1 MSMQKEKPTGQAAA
15 PARTLAATLGRAFL
29 VLTLGALFIAYLPQL
44 LLFFQTGNRALE
56 SEQHLIAKEA
66 ATEVANF
73 FQVRFDVLET
83 AARLGNPAT
92 ASAQDQER
100 ILASVM
106 GQRLAFQQLAFL
118 DAQGQELSLVSH
130 LSRTRSGQLT
140 KWLESG
146 WFDQVRQGNGYISPI
161 YVDDVTSE
169 PRVIMAAPAL
179 DVFGD
184 FQGVLLAEV
193 NLKFMWDLVGQLEI
207 GETGLSYV
215 VDRPGNLIAFGDV
228 SRVLRGENV
237 SQLAPVAHFI
247 QGAAPAAEGL
257 TEWFQGINGN
267 WVVGTY
273 VPLGTP
279 DWAVVIELPLQEGSM
294 ALIGSILISLVM
306 VVIVGAGVSRVAVY
320 LARRLSAPLLNL
332 TTTAGRIAGG
342 ETHLQAVPQGPTEVV
357 NLAEAFNSMTAQLR
371 ETLTSLEQRVA
382 ERTRG
387 LLTAAEVAKT
397 TTAVLDLDEL
407 LPQVVALMQDRFKL
421 YYVGLFLVDEA
432 GEYAVLRAGSGEA
445 GQKMMAQGW
454 QLPVGGNSM
463 IGRCVSSGQAD
474 IQLDVG
480 EAAVRFSNP
489 FLPATRSELAL
500 PLHAGGQILGAM
512 TAQSDQEAF
521 FSQEDIT
528 VLQTVADQVANAVRN
543 AGLFQRLQESLE
555 AERRAYSESSRT
567 AWQSLLEARPDL
579 GFLSTHHAT
588 LPAADVWRAE
598 METALASGKVELG
611 QGESPTLAIPI
622 KVRGQVVGVIDGRK
636 PDGTAWQ
643 QEDIDLLTVMTEQL
657 NVALESAQLYQD
669 SQRRAVREQATREIS
684 DLLQRATDMDA
695 LMRIAAD
702 ELNRVLGSSRVYVRL
717 GTETQQE
724 AEGET
729 NYAQ

>member
-1 MSMQKEKPTGQAAA
+1 MSMQKEKPTGQT
-15 PARTLAATLGRAFL
+15 PATTRTLAATLVRAFL
-29 VLTLGALFIAYLPQL
+29 VLLLGALFIAYLPQL

-92 ASAQDQER
+92 TSSQDQER

-106 GQRLAFQQLAFL
+106 GQQLAFQQLAFL
-118 DAQGQELSLVSH
+118 DAQGQEQSLVSL
-130 LSRTRSGQLT
+130 LSRIRSGQLT
-140 KWLESG
+140 QWLESG
-146 WFDQVRQGNGYISPI
+146 WFDLVRQGNRYVSPI
-161 YVDDVTSE
+161 YVDEATSE

-193 NLKFMWDLVGQLEI
+193 NLKFMWDLVAQLEV

-215 VDRPGNLIAFGDV
+215 VDRPGNLIAFGDL

-237 SQLAPVAHFI
+237 SQLALVAHFI
-247 QGAAPAAEGL
+247 QSTAPDDEGL
-257 TEWFQGINGN
+257 TKWFRGINGN

-294 ALIGSILISLVM
+294 ALVGSILISLVM
-306 VVIVGAGVSRVAVY
+306 VVVVGAAASRVTVY
-320 LARRLSAPLLNL
+320 LARRLSVPLLNL
-332 TTTAGRIAGG
+332 TTTASRIAEG
-342 ETHLQAVPQGPTEVV
+342 ETHLQAVLQGPAEVI

-371 ETLTSLEQRVA
+371 ETLTSLEQRVV

-387 LLTAAEVAKT
+387 LLTAAEVSKT

-407 LPQVVALMQDRFKL
+407 LPQVVALMRDRFNL
-421 YYVGLFLVDEA
+421 YYVGLFLVDET

-480 EAAVRFSNP
+480 EAPVRFSNP

-500 PLHAGGQILGAM
+500 PLRAGGQILGAM

-555 AERRAYSESSRT
+555 AERRAYGESSHA
-567 AWQSLLEARPDL
+567 AWQSLLEAQSDL
-579 GFLSTHHAT
+579 GFLSTYHAT
-588 LPAADVWRAE
+588 LPAVDVWRAE
-598 METALASGKVELG
+598 MEAALVSGQIEPG
-611 QGESPTLAIPI
+611 QGESPTMAVPI
-622 KVRGQVVGVIDGRK
+622 KVRNQVVGVIDGRK
-636 PDGTAWQ
+636 ADGAHWT
-643 QEDIDLLTVMTEQL
+643 QEEIDLLTAMTDQL
-657 NVALESAQLYQD
+657 NVALEGARLYRET
-669 SQRRAVREQATREIS
+669 QRRAAREQATREIS
-684 DLLQRATDMDA
+684 DVLQRATGMDA
-695 LMRIAAD
+695 LMRIAAE
-702 ELNRVLGSSRVYVRL
+702 ELNKVLGSSRVYVRL
-717 GTETQQE
+717 GVETQPE
-724 AEGET
+724 TEGET
-729 NYAQ
+729 NAH